1 MIRTNL
7 FAFLFFLIISK
18 LFSLGFHVSPG
29 LQIGLNN
36 KGKLFYSAQITTG
49 RVFISEGNVL
59 VPGITFGFRKIY
71 DSSEKGTLKYIDGQI
86 STLYGGVGLGTIYD
100 KNFKINPKFKVWGGF
115 LVLASYDYFKSST
128 GNHNFGLFCVV
139 PIWSE
144 IINILDYSTIG

>member
-86 STLYGGVGLGTIYD
+86 STLYGGVGLGTVYD

-115 LVLASYDYFKSST
+115 LVLASYDYFKSSA

>member
-18 LFSLGFHVSPG
+18 LFSLGFHISPG

-36 KGKLFYSAQITTG
+36 KGKLFYSAQITSG

-71 DSSEKGTLKYIDGQI
+71 DSSEKGSLKYIDAQI
-86 STLYGGVGLGTIYD
+86 STLYGGVGLGTVYD

-115 LVLASYDYFKSST
+115 LVLASYDYFKSSA

-144 IINILDYSTIG
+144 IINILDYATIG

>member
-86 STLYGGVGLGTIYD
+86 STLYGGVGLGTVYD

-115 LVLASYDYFKSST
+115 LVLASYDYFKSSA

-139 PIWSE
+139 PIWPE
-144 IINILDYSTIG
+144 IINILDYATIG

>member
-86 STLYGGVGLGTIYD
+86 STLYGGVGLGTVYD

-115 LVLASYDYFKSST
+115 LVLASYDYFKSSA
-128 GNHNFGLFCVV
+128 GNHNFGFFCVLPV
-139 PIWSE
+139 WSE

>member
-86 STLYGGVGLGTIYD
+86 STLYGGVGLGTVYD

-115 LVLASYDYFKSST
+115 LVLASYDYFKSSA
-128 GNHNFGLFCVV
+128 GNHNFGFFCVLPV
-139 PIWSE
+139 WSE
-144 IINILDYSTIG
+144 IINILDYATIG

>member
-1 MIRTNL
+1 MIRNNL